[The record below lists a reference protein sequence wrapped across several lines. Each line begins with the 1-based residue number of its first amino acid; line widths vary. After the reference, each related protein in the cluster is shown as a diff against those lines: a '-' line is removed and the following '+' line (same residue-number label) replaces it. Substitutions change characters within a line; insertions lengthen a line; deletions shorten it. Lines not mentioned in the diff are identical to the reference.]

1 MRALQRRWQ
10 ALLDADSNAPAL
22 ISSAP
27 GDEPSYTRAAFEALV
42 HAQVQ
47 SVQQRGVGDGDV
59 IAWLGNNSARMLAL
73 LLACERIGVLFAPL
87 NWRLATAELQ
97 AIVVHAGASWVFSD
111 PAHQGLVQPL
121 NAALQPARVAQ
132 ADDLLLAYT
141 SGTTGQAKGAVH
153 TSDGM
158 AANIDAAVAVQGLDG
173 STRTLAVLPLFHVG
187 GLCIQ
192 TLPTLLSGGVV
203 IVQPRFDAQ
212 AWFDAVAEHAPT
224 TSLLVPATMRALTEH
239 PAWPTADLQSLNFV
253 NSGSSIV
260 PLPLIE
266 AFHARGVPVAQVYG
280 ATETGPVSIAL
291 RPGLAMQA
299 VGSVGEPA
307 PGVTIRLVDAQGRDV
322 PDGQAGEVWVRGAN
336 VMRGYHRV
344 SDPASFDGQWFHS
357 GDLACRD
364 AQGRYTVVGRS
375 KELIISGGENI
386 YPAEIENLVASLPGV
401 ADCAVVGMPD
411 PRWGEVPW
419 LAVVARPGAA
429 QDDAAVRASYET
441 RLARFKHPQRVVWCE
456 SLPKTALGKVRRNL
470 LTQQL
475 LSRHQST

>member
-10 ALLDADSNAPAL
+10 ALLDADANALAL

-27 GDEPSYTRAAFEALV
+27 GDAPSYTRAAFEDVV
-42 HAQVQ
+42 HTEVQ
-47 SVQQRGVGDGDV
+47 SLQEQDVGDGDV
-59 IAWLGNNSARMLAL
+59 IAWLGHNSARMLAS

-87 NWRLATAELQ
+87 NWRLAAAELQ
-97 AIVVHAGASWVFSD
+97 AIAVHAGASWIFSD
-111 PAHQGLVQPL
+111 QAHERLAQPL
-121 NAALQPARVAQ
+121 NAALQPARVAR

-153 TSDGM
+153 TSHGM
-158 AANIDAAVAVQGLDG
+158 AANIDAAVAVQGLNAH
-173 STRTLAVLPLFHVG
+173 TRALAVLPLFHVG

-203 IVQPRFDAQ
+203 ILQPRFDAQ

-224 TSLLVPATMRALTEH
+224 TSLLVPATMRALIEH
-239 PAWPTADLQSLNFV
+239 PDWPTADLRSLDFV

-260 PLPLIE
+260 PVPLIE
-266 AFHARGVPVAQVYG
+266 AFHAGGVPVAQVYG

-291 RPGLAMQA
+291 QPGLAMQA

-307 PGVTIRLVDAQGRDV
+307 PGVMIRLVDAQGHDV

-336 VMRGYHRV
+336 VMRGYHRM
-344 SDPASFDGQWFHS
+344 SDPASFDGQWFHA

-386 YPAEIENLVASLPGV
+386 YPAEIENLVAALPGV
-401 ADCAVVGMPD
+401 VDCAVVGMPD
-411 PRWGEVPW
+411 PRWGEAPW

-429 QDDAAVRASYET
+429 QDEAAVKASYET

-456 SLPKTALGKVRRNL
+456 SLPKTALGKVQRAL
-470 LTQQL
+470 LAQQL
-475 LSRHQST
+475 SKLN